1 MMIELWVGKKI
12 PREKSG
18 ILGLFI
24 DEKCVAT
31 LKKEFLK

>member
-12 PREKSG
+12 PREKFE
-18 ILGLFI
+18 ILELFMM
-24 DEKCVAT
+24 KCIAT